1 MVSQEFPAG
10 WTRWH
15 DGSDGTLI
23 VTYRPDVFDGQA
35 FPAPCLPT
43 VSVKRERVQGP
54 RGRPIVRSERDT
66 GWTVEL
72 RLEPDIVVERLTRE
86 SREAAV
92 ETAYELTRAFAKG
105 EIPYRDAYDHPRTA
119 YLDELDALIR
129 TGEDVA

>member
-23 VTYRPDVFDGQA
+23 VTFRPDVFDGQA

-43 VSVKRERVQGP
+43 ITVKRERARGP
-54 RGRPIVRSERDT
+54 RGRPAVRSERET
-66 GWTVEL
+66 AWTVEL
-72 RLEPDIVVERLTRE
+72 RLEPEVVVERFSRE

-92 ETAYELTRAFAKG
+92 ETACELARAFANG
-105 EIPYRDAYDHPRTA
+105 EIAYRDAYEHPRAA

-129 TGEDVA
+129 TGEED